1 MNSPEKRMADLDY
14 RQTLLLVDDRPEN
27 IASLEAL
34 LDDGRRELLA
44 ATSGEQALQ
53 MLLEHEVALVLLDVQ
68 MPVMNGYEVAR
79 LMRSNRKT
87 RGIPIIFITAIERD
101 EAAAIR
107 GYQAG
112 AIDYIT
118 KPVNSVVLQ
127 SKVTLFLE
135 LDLTRRRLRQAYIRL
150 ENTKAYYESML
161 NAAGEGVIG
170 IDSQGIVKF
179 VNPAALAM
187 LAATPSEVIGCDIS
201 QLRVTVPAEPDDASH
216 AWVFH
221 QLSRAITPAVEEAW
235 FRRADGSRFLSSF
248 CRSPLAG
255 RVEGEVIVFQDITE
269 RRALEEELRQQT
281 VTDFLTGLGNR
292 NAFKAALHAALEH
305 ARRAGGHLALMFID
319 LDHFKRINDNLG
331 HEIGDLLLKAV
342 AYRLREQVRAY
353 DVVAR
358 LGGDEFTIVLGDLEF
373 TDDAATVARKIL
385 NALRQPFKVRDNL
398 DVTVS
403 ASIGIATYPECGED
417 IESLMRTADVAMY
430 QAKRDGRNLYAFY
443 LPEMNLRGH
452 GALMLEQALR
462 QAVENESFT
471 LHYQPQIDLKTGCMV
486 GLECLMR
493 WSHGDQPI
501 EPSVFVPI
509 LEDTGLMIRAGQWVF
524 ATGCRQRLAWEGLL
538 PEDCTIA
545 LNVSA
550 RQFADKFL
558 VQAIHRILEQHRLPP
573 SQLEL
578 ELTESIL
585 MSNTECTRSVLKAL
599 KGMGIR
605 LSVDDFGTGYS
616 SLAYLKQFPLDAL
629 KIDKQFIKHLTTSD
643 KDAAIATSIIQL
655 AHNLGLKVVA
665 EGVELAE
672 QVDMLQQL
680 GCDIAQGYYFSRP
693 MPADAVPAFPV
704 RQPADM
710 IRPRLGP

>member
-1 MNSPEKRMADLDY
+1 MNSPDQRLGEADH
-14 RQTLLLVDDRPEN
+14 RQTILLVDDRPEN
-27 IASLEAL
+27 LASLEAI
-34 LDDGRRELLA
+34 LDDGRRTLLC

-53 MLLEHEVALVLLDVQ
+53 MLLSNEVALMLLDVQ

-127 SKVTLFLE
+127 SKVALFLE
-135 LDLTRRRLRQAYIRL
+135 LDMARRRLQQAYVRL
-150 ENTKAYYESML
+150 DNTKAYYESML

-170 IDSQGIVKF
+170 VDRQGTIKF

-187 LAATPSEVIGCDIS
+187 LGASPAEVIGCHVS
-201 QLRVTVPAEPDDASH
+201 QLEVARPEPAQDDGDPLRQ
-216 AWVFH
+216 
-221 QLSRAITPAVEEAW
+221 QLLQSVSPALEEGW
-235 FRRADGSRFLSSF
+235 FRRIDGSRFLASF
-248 CRSPLAG
+248 CRSALAG
-255 RVEGEVIVFQDITE
+255 KVDGEVMVFQDITE

-292 NAFKAALHAALEH
+292 NAFKSALNAALDHC
-305 ARRAGGHLALMFID
+305 RRTGGHVALMFID

-331 HEIGDLLLKAV
+331 HEVGDRLLKAV
-342 AYRLREQVRAY
+342 ALRLREQVRAY
-353 DVVAR
+353 DMVAR

-373 TDDAATVARKIL
+373 PDDAGTVACKIL
-385 NALRQPFKVRDNL
+385 NELRRPFALGDNL
-398 DVTVS
+398 EVVVS
-403 ASIGIATYPECGED
+403 ASIGIATFPLCGED
-417 IESLMRTADVAMY
+417 TETLMRTADVAMY
-430 QAKRDGRNLYAFY
+430 QAKRDGRNLHAFY
-443 LPEMNLRGH
+443 VPEMNARGR
-452 GALMLEQALR
+452 GALLLEQALR
-462 QAVENESFT
+462 QAVENESFV
-471 LHYQPQIDLKTGCMV
+471 LHYQPQIDLRTGCLV
-486 GLECLMR
+486 GLEGLMR
-493 WSHGDQPI
+493 WSHDGRAI
-501 EPSVFVPI
+501 EPSVFVPM
-509 LEDTGLMIRAGQWVF
+509 LEDNGLMVRVGQWLF
-524 ATGCRQRLAWEGLL
+524 ATGCRQRLAWEAAL
-538 PEDCTIA
+538 PKDCTIA

-558 VQAIHRILEQHRLPP
+558 VQAVHRVINQLQLPP
-573 SQLEL
+573 EQLEL

-585 MSNTECTRSVLKAL
+585 MSTSDTTRAVLAAL
-599 KGMGIR
+599 KTMGIR

-616 SLAYLKQFPLDAL
+616 SLAYLKQFPLDSL
-629 KIDKQFIKHLTTSD
+629 KIDRQFIMNLTTSD

-665 EGVELAE
+665 EGVERAE
-672 QVDMLQQL
+672 QVDMLQQM

-693 MPADAVPAFPV
+693 MPADAVPGFPV
-704 RQPADM
+704 RQPQEKV
-710 IRPRLGP
+710 RPRPAP